1 MAFRSSVGDNA
12 MEEYQV
18 STDKTLVYLIWVLI
32 MIVGNVVFMNFIIA
46 VVNESYENCMTKMIA
61 QSFKVKIDMIIE
73 REAMMS
79 EDKLNNPQWFPN
91 YIVLRK
97 KANGATEGAQ
107 WQGYVKEIRMSIDRS
122 ALSNQ

>member
-122 ALSNQ
+122 ALSKQ

>member
-46 VVNESYENCMTKMIA
+46 VVNESYENCMTKMVA